1 MKYFVFCALFAL
13 TYANVDVNQLKKLQA
28 LPEFAG
34 VSLVELEAQTR
45 LTVPDLIES
54 EGYPSETY
62 EVTTEDGYILT
73 LHRIPL
79 GKNAKKSNGKV
90 AFLQHGIL
98 SSSCDWIITGSSKG
112 LAYIL
117 ADEGYDV
124 WMGNARGNRYSRNHT
139 TLNPDKDSKFWK
151 FSWHQ
156 IGAID
161 LPTMID
167 FVLEK
172 TGVPSVYYAGHS
184 QGTTSFFVMTSFKP
198 EYNEKIKVQVSLAP
212 IGFMNHMTS
221 PFFRILAFWGKPL
234 GLLLDLIGVD
244 EFLPNNAFMDS
255 FGSVI
260 CGDHSITQILCE
272 NVLFALCGFSNKE
285 MNATLLPTLMAHTPA
300 GSSTRQIMHYGQEI
314 NSGHF
319 RQYDFGL
326 IENEKVYKTHSPPD
340 YKLSQVTAPVY
351 MLYSHND
358 WLAAEKDVTRL
369 CDKLG
374 NCKGMFLISIEAFN
388 HLDFMYGL
396 SAPKIVYPKVISLF
410 SRH

>member
-212 IGFMNHMTS
+212 IGFMKHMTS
-221 PFFRILAFWGKPL
+221 PLLKILAFFTNTMEV
-234 GLLLDLIGVD
+234 LLNLIGVN
-244 EFLPNNAFMDS
+244 EFLPTSDV
-255 FGSVI
+255 GKVL
-260 CGDHSITQILCE
+260 CGDNSITQILCK
-272 NVLFALCGFSNKE
+272 NALFVVCGFSHKE
-285 MNATLLPTLMAHTPA
+285 MNATLLPTLMGHTPA
-300 GSSTRQIMHYGQEI
+300 GSSTKQLLHYSQEI
-314 NSGHF
+314 KSGHF

-326 IENEKVYKTHSPPD
+326 IRNKRVYNSFFPPD
-340 YKLSQVTAPVY
+340 YRLAQVTAPVY
-351 MLYSHND
+351 LLYSHND
-358 WLAAEKDVTRL
+358 WLAAEKDVSKL

-374 NCKGMFLISIEAFN
+374 NCKEKFVVPNKDFN
-388 HLDFMYGL
+388 HLDYMYGM
-396 SAPKIVYPKVISLF
+396 SASETVYPKVISIF
-410 SRH
+410 NSH